1 MSTIARA
8 IANDRG
14 YARPVNNTAD
24 NGVGGA
30 GGREASFQCRELQAI
45 FGVTLMAV
53 LGVSTI
59 APALPLI
66 ADSLELSVGEVSL
79 LISAFTLP
87 GVFLS
92 AVAGVL
98 ADRHGRLRVLVPGLL
113 LFASAGTAC
122 CFADDF
128 GTLIVLRVLQGIGA
142 APIGTINVILISD
155 FFTGHERTR
164 AMGFNASVLS
174 VGTAAYPALGGAL
187 ALIAWYAPFA
197 LAFLALPVAV
207 VVVRRLGQAPRGGGG
222 DLGGYFAGVWRVIR
236 RLDVLVLFFSCTSI
250 FVLLYGAYV
259 SFVPFLMAE
268 RFGSGPFEIG
278 ILMAGVS
285 LATAITAAN
294 LGNLSKRFGEPRVL
308 HLGFV
313 VYAVALAAIP
323 LTPSV
328 WALVIPAG
336 LLGGSFAATIP
347 VVQVMLAEISPA
359 DHRGAVL
366 SFNGTVLR
374 LGQTIGPPLAAL
386 VYRAAG
392 IDAIFYWGAVFAIF
406 LAGLTAVTIRD

>member
-1 MSTIARA
+1 
-8 IANDRG
+8 
-14 YARPVNNTAD
+14 
-24 NGVGGA
+24 
-30 GGREASFQCRELQAI
+30 
-45 FGVTLMAV
+45 VTLMAV

-66 ADSLELSVGEVSL
+66 AESFELTIAEVSL

-98 ADRHGRLRVLVPGLL
+98 ADRFGRLRVLVPGLL
-113 LFASAGTAC
+113 LFAAAGTAC
-122 CFADDF
+122 CFADTF
-128 GTLIVLRVLQGIGA
+128 GSLIALRVLQGIGA

-197 LAFLALPVAV
+197 LAFLAIPVAV
-207 VVVRRLGQAPRGGGG
+207 VVVRRLGQASRGGGG
-222 DLGGYFAGVWRVIR
+222 DLGGYFAGVWNVIR

-259 SFVPFLMAE
+259 SFLPFLMAE

-278 ILMAGVS
+278 LLMAAVS

-294 LGNLSKRFGEPRVL
+294 LGRLSKRLGEARVL

-323 LTPSV
+323 VAPSV
-328 WALVIPAG
+328 WALVIPAA

-347 VVQVMLAEISPA
+347 VVQVMLAEISPPN
-359 DHRGAVL
+359 HRGAVL

-374 LGQTIGPPLAAL
+374 LGQTTGPPLAAL

-392 IDAIFYWGAVFAIF
+392 IDAVFYWGGIFAIF
-406 LAGLTAVTIRD
+406 LAGVTAATIRK

>member
-1 MSTIARA
+1 MSTITCAVT
-8 IANDRG
+8 IDRS
-14 YARPVNNTAD
+14 YARRVSNRTS
-24 NGVGGA
+24 NGVDGA
-30 GGREASFQCRELQAI
+30 GSRQASFGCPELQAI

-66 ADSLELSVGEVSL
+66 AESLELSVAKVSL

-98 ADRHGRLRVLVPGLL
+98 ADRFGRLRILIPGLL
-113 LFASAGTAC
+113 LFAAAGTAC
-122 CFADDF
+122 CFTHDF
-128 GTLIVLRVLQGIGA
+128 GTLIVFRVLQGVGA

-187 ALIAWYAPFA
+187 ALLAWYAPFS
-197 LAFLALPVAV
+197 LALLAVPVAV
-207 VVVRRLGQAPRGGGG
+207 IVVRRLGGAPRGSGGG
-222 DLGGYFAGVWRVIR
+222 LGGYFAGVWRVIR
-236 RLDVLVLFFSCTSI
+236 RFDVLVLFFSCTAI

-259 SFVPFLMAE
+259 SFVPFLMAD

-278 ILMAGVS
+278 VLMAGVS
-285 LATAITAAN
+285 LATAVTAAN
-294 LGNLSKRFGEPRVL
+294 LGRLSKRLGEARVL

-313 VYAVALAAIP
+313 VYAVALAGIP
-323 LTPSV
+323 LAPSV
-328 WALVIPAG
+328 WSLVIPAA
-336 LLGGSFAATIP
+336 LLGSSFAATIP

-366 SFNGTVLR
+366 SLNGTVLR

-392 IDAIFYWGAVFAIF
+392 IDAVFYWGALFALV
-406 LAGLTAVTIRD
+406 LAGLTAATIRN